1 MKLKTVTIDRDGSP
15 VVINK
20 SDFMPGME
28 LWGQKAPEPE
38 PNHEPEPEP
47 EQDESAGD
55 LKDQLIAR
63 LAAHG
68 IEKDRRS
75 SVSTLQSLVDDL

>member
-28 LWGQKAPEPE
+28 LWGQKVPEP
-38 PNHEPEPEP
+38 EPEPEP
-47 EQDESAGD
+47 EQDEPAGD
-55 LKDQLIAR
+55 LKDRLIAR

>member
-20 SDFMPGME
+20 TDFMAGMKV
-28 LWGQKAPEPE
+28 WGEKPPK
-38 PNHEPEPEP
+38 PKPEPEPEP
-47 EQDESAGD
+47 EQHEPAGD
-55 LKDQLIAR
+55 LKDRLIAR